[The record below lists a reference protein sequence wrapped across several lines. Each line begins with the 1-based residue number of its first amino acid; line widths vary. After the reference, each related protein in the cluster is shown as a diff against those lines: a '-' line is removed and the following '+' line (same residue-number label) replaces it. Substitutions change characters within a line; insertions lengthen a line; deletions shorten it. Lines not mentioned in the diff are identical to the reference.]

1 MWDNVLAFGD
11 TTISRQELLG
21 RFEQFVE
28 DFPESEHTARAQE
41 TVMILRQ
48 MVKED
53 KEYAK
58 RVESLEATTLDQR
71 TADLIFQLRDQNGHQ
86 WSQPGY
92 CDIFSDER
100 GEDSPAHQ
108 LVKIGYPAI
117 PQLITALDD
126 RRLTRSVGY
135 HRNFYFSH
143 HVLRVGDA
151 ALAIIERI
159 AGRGFCRR
167 YSTTSEAVKDGEIP
181 SVRVEVEAWWHEFQ
195 AKGEKQMLI
204 EAVEAGDHNSPS
216 QACLLVTKYPDAAFE
231 AIAKGIHNAEN
242 WWIHSE
248 LVTVVA
254 KLEGETSVPLLLSIV
269 GSGPYLSSRVAAA
282 EGLHQH
288 GHPDGVAAMMREW
301 TEPGESDPDEFRSQE
316 QLVKFLVACGGPEAL
331 RTLGKNLHE
340 QPVNIRIEVILA
352 LYRKRSFAH
361 GSCTDSTSLS
371 ENSYE
376 PSEMASAIE
385 ELLVWALDDTE
396 EDIGRGI
403 YLDDKEFPTPRVCD
417 LAGHEL
423 AQRWP
428 DRYEFDIEDSLA
440 ERNRKL
446 IELQNVWRMARG
458 LVPLSHQPEI
468 PRIPDDVI
476 NELVDRIIQS
486 STEES
491 QEATKELEA
500 LGLGALPAI
509 RALLDDM
516 EENDPVRPVV
526 TELAV
531 RLANTIQEVLID
543 SNSVEPDQ
551 LLTEQIE
558 TLKGKPLTAEDMV
571 GLLLSVTRNL
581 PPGSTGIEI
590 RADRVGDDT
599 GVTLSM
605 RLIKAIPQTSPG
617 KRWGYTIHIIVGDE
631 PVMMQSGSG
640 SYERSQTDETY
651 EWLAKALSESLK
663 SPPEE
668 AVRLRLSIGREH

>member
-1 MWDNVLAFGD
+1 
-11 TTISRQELLG
+11 
-21 RFEQFVE
+21 
-28 DFPESEHTARAQE
+28 
-41 TVMILRQ
+41 
-48 MVKED
+48 
-53 KEYAK
+53 
-58 RVESLEATTLDQR
+58 
-71 TADLIFQLRDQNGHQ
+71 
-86 WSQPGY
+86 
-92 CDIFSDER
+92 
-100 GEDSPAHQ
+100 

-126 RRLTRSVGY
+126 RRFTRSVGY
-135 HRNFYFSH
+135 HRDFYFSH
-143 HVLRVGDA
+143 YVLRVGDA

-159 AGRGFCRR
+159 AGRSFYRR

-195 AKGEKQMLI
+195 EKGEKQMLI
-204 EAVEAGDHNSPS
+204 EAVEAGDQNSPS

-231 AIAKGIHNAEN
+231 AIEKGIHNAED

-248 LVTVVA
+248 LVTVVG
-254 KLEGETSVPLLLSIV
+254 KLEGETPVPLLLSIADN
-269 GSGPYLSSRVAAA
+269 GPYLSSRVAAA

-301 TEPGESDPDEFRSQE
+301 TEPGKSDPDEFRSQE

-340 QPVNIRIEVILA
+340 QPVNIRIEVIFA

-361 GSCTDSTSLS
+361 GSCTDSTPLS

-376 PSEMASAIE
+376 SSEMADAIE
-385 ELLVWALDDTE
+385 ELLVQTLNDTGE
-396 EDIGRGI
+396 NIGGGVY
-403 YLDDKEFPTPRVCD
+403 YLDDKRFRTPRVCD

-446 IELQNVWRMARG
+446 VELQNIWRVARG
-458 LVPLSHQPEI
+458 LVPLPHQPKI
-468 PRIPDDVI
+468 PRVPDSVI
-476 NELVDRIIQS
+476 NEVVDRIAQS

-516 EENDPVRPVV
+516 EESDPVQPII
-526 TELAV
+526 TGLAA
-531 RLANTIQEVLID
+531 RLANTVQQVLID

-558 TLKGKPLTAEDMV
+558 ALEGKPLTAEDIV
-571 GLLLSVTRNL
+571 DLLLSVTRNL
-581 PPGSTGIEI
+581 SPGSTGMEI

-599 GVTLSM
+599 GITLSI
-605 RLIKAIPQTSPG
+605 RLIKAIPQTDPG
-617 KRWGYTIHIIVGDE
+617 RHWGHTIYIIVGDE
-631 PVMMQSGSG
+631 PVMMRSGSG
-640 SYERSQTDETY
+640 SYEHSQTDETY
-651 EWLAKALSESLK
+651 EWLVEPLSESLK